1 MEARKILVTR
11 KDKTI
16 YRDGDKLVKVFDES
30 YSKSNILN
38 EALCQ
43 ARAAETGLHVP
54 KIHEITVIDGK
65 SAIVMDF
72 IEGKTLAELMREHPE
87 RRAEDLELFVRV
99 QRDVH
104 SRKHLLLTT
113 YSDKLKM
120 KILQSDLAASTRY
133 DLSMRLDGMR
143 RHTHVLHGD
152 FIPSNVILTADG
164 TPFIV
169 DWSHASQGNSTA
181 DAAKSYLI
189 FKSEGLDELA
199 EAYCEEFCKQANV
212 ERSYFREWI
221 PLIAAAQ
228 LVRANTGERR
238 KQLIGWIEE
247 AGY

>member
-1 MEARKILVTR
+1 MDTHKILAARKN
-11 KDKTI
+11 KTI
-16 YRDGDKLVKVFDES
+16 YRDGDKLVKIFDES
-30 YSKSNILN
+30 YAKSHILN
-38 EALCQ
+38 EALGQ
-43 ARAAETGLHVP
+43 ARAAETGLNVP

-65 SAIVMDF
+65 SAIVMEY
-72 IEGKTLAELMREHPE
+72 IEGRTLAELMREHPE
-87 RRAEDLELFVRV
+87 QRAEYIQLLVRI

-133 DLSMRLDGMR
+133 DLSMRLDAMR

-169 DWSHASQGNSTA
+169 DWAHVSQGNSTA

-189 FKSEGLDELA
+189 FKSEGLDEIA
-199 EAYCEEFCKQANV
+199 EAYCAEFCRQTGV
-212 ERSYFREWI
+212 ELSYFREWI

-228 LVRANTGERR
+228 LVRATTEERKR
-238 KQLIGWIEE
+238 QLIDWIEE